1 MIEKTISDKFFGGG
15 LIISPSNSENVRK
28 LDYGTIVKLFEKNG
42 LILFR
47 DFNFFRL
54 KNHHPQIIPSIG
66 KTTQEIPNVFL
77 MKKSAI
83 KTPTIPM
90 GFSVGKLGGIPLT
103 SSLGL
108 NPIKLA
114 KTSREM
120 IMIKIPIISNLRSF
134 ILTYFLES
142 ENIKK

>member
-1 MIEKTISDKFFGGG
+1 MVPPINPDKTKSLSVFSPARRIINPAVIEKRNAAPRVYPVA
-15 LIISPSNSENVRK
+15 L
-28 LDYGTIVKLFEKNG
+28 L
-42 LILFR
+42 R

-66 KTTQEIPNVFL
+66 KITQEIPNVFL

-142 ENIKK
+142 ENI